1 MTDRPNSFPAGLAD
15 REDASGAHAAAVP
28 PSRSFRSGP
37 AGKPKRKAI
46 PPHML
51 VSVAI
56 LQAVDGG
63 LRCPLCTLRIT
74 TNHKRILEHLTPV
87 AFGGKNEIDNL
98 RFVHREC
105 ADKKTNGTAA
115 TSASGDLH
123 KIAKAK
129 RLARAQ
135 EVHRAV
141 LAGEHKRKPSKI
153 KGRGFA
159 KVHRPFRRAP

>member
-1 MTDRPNSFPAGLAD
+1 MTDRPTNVPGDAEG
-15 REDASGAHAAAVP
+15 REDSGGLLPALSSPGAA
-28 PSRSFRSGP
+28 
-37 AGKPKRKAI
+37 KRKAI
-46 PPHML
+46 APHML
-51 VSVAI
+51 VTVAI

-74 TNHKRILEHLTPV
+74 TSHKRVLEHLTPL

-115 TSASGDLH
+115 TCASGDLH

-129 RLARAQ
+129 RLAKAQ

-141 LAGEHKRKPSKI
+141 LAGTHKREPSRI
-153 KGRGFA
+153 KSRGFDRSFRKRMNG
-159 KVHRPFRRAP
+159 KVERV

>member
-1 MTDRPNSFPAGLAD
+1 MTDRPTNVPGDAEG
-15 REDASGAHAAAVP
+15 REDSGGLLPALSSPGAA
-28 PSRSFRSGP
+28 
-37 AGKPKRKAI
+37 KRKAI

-74 TNHKRILEHLTPV
+74 TNHKRVLEHLTPL

-141 LAGEHKRKPSKI
+141 LAGEHKRERSRMSHPTLKRTFSGKVVS
-153 KGRGFA
+153 RG
-159 KVHRPFRRAP
+159 